1 VHSRAYHE
9 GFSQDR
15 LPAQAQR
22 RIGLPATTPLVRRTW
37 LAVGGTLLT
46 ARLALAHGL
55 ACHLAGGTHHAF
67 PHYGSGFCIFNDVA
81 VAARVLLAEGAVA
94 RLMVIDLDVHQGD
107 GTAAIFAG
115 DGRVFTLSAHAAS
128 NFPLRKQTSD
138 HDLPLA
144 DDLDDDA
151 YLAAVGRLL
160 PELLEQVQPQLVL
173 YNAGVDPHRDDRL
186 GRLALSDTG
195 LLLRDRMV
203 LEACLRRGIP
213 VATVIGGGYDALP
226 ALVRRHGLVFRAAAE
241 TGLLLGL

>member
-1 VHSRAYHE
+1 
-9 GFSQDR
+9 
-15 LPAQAQR
+15 
-22 RIGLPATTPLVRRTW
+22 
-37 LAVGGTLLT
+37 
-46 ARLALAHGL
+46 
-55 ACHLAGGTHHAF
+55 
-67 PHYGSGFCIFNDVA
+67 
-81 VAARVLLAEGAVA
+81 
-94 RLMVIDLDVHQGD
+94 
-107 GTAAIFAG
+107 
-115 DGRVFTLSAHAAS
+115 VFTLSAHAAS

-138 HDLPLA
+138 HDLPLT
-144 DDLDDDA
+144 DGLDDDA

-160 PELLEQVQPQLVL
+160 PDLLEQVQPQLVL

-226 ALVRRHGLVFRAAAE
+226 ALVRRHGLVFRASAE